1 MTTYRVTWSD
11 VDAARV
17 VHHSNYFRIFQ
28 RAEEE
33 FYERLGFGLGF
44 EYFMDREVWLPRS
57 RVYCQYR
64 APSGLGDT
72 LETRLTINE
81 IREKSVKYGFSI
93 RKKNDVLVA
102 EGYVVIVAANR
113 KTGKA
118 IDIPLDI
125 VEKLKAFKDS

>member
-1 MTTYRVTWSD
+1 MPPALYITPT
-11 VDAARV
+11 
-17 VHHSNYFRIFQ
+17 IFGSFKGQ
-28 RAEEE
+28 KKSFTSA
-33 FYERLGFGLGF
+33 LAS
-44 EYFMDREVWLPRS
+44 VWALNTS
-57 RVYCQYR
+57 WIVKYK

-125 VEKLKAFKDS
+125 VEKLKAFKDSARAFSDSRRTKYTA